1 MVYFWIQIKKE
12 VMMLYTILVVED
24 DQDMANL
31 ISLNLKVQGYKTI
44 LTSHISEGYQIVCQG
59 LADAVILDRKLCDGD
74 GTEMC
79 KRLRQQQISL
89 PILMLTGLNSEH
101 DMVDGLEAGADD
113 YLTKPFSVVELQ
125 ARVRALIRRT
135 HYAHWQDSSKDSPN
149 VTPLQ
154 INPNWQVAQHSTH
167 QLAPDQ
173 TSNDIPEA
181 LVFDEL
187 VISKKQHEVR
197 LAGANVNLTPTE
209 FSLLYCLA
217 SKPGRVFTKDELLIR
232 VWDTDY
238 DGYHHTVCSTINR
251 LRNKIE
257 KPKHNMRYIRTV
269 WGVGYKFQN
278 EARP

>member
-1 MVYFWIQIKKE
+1 MS
-12 VMMLYTILVVED
+12 YTILVVED

-44 LTSHISEGYQIVCQG
+44 LTSHISEGYQIACQG

-79 KRLRQQQISL
+79 KLLRQQHIGI
-89 PILMLTGLNSEH
+89 PVLMLTALTSEH

-113 YLTKPFSVVELQ
+113 YLTKPFSVIELQ
-125 ARVRALIRRT
+125 ARVRALLRRT
-135 HYAHWQDSSKDSPN
+135 EHTRWTETNDSQPDIAPPQT
-149 VTPLQ
+149 TPDWHLANQ
-154 INPNWQVAQHSTH
+154 STH
-167 QLAPDQ
+167 QLAPEQID
-173 TSNDIPEA
+173 TSVPSSLI
-181 LVFDEL
+181 FDDL
-187 VISKKQHEVR
+187 VISKKLHEVR
-197 LAGANVNLTPTE
+197 LAGENINLTPTE

-232 VWDTDY
+232 VWNTDY

-257 KPKHNMRYIRTV
+257 IPKNNARFIRTV
-269 WGVGYKFQN
+269 WGVGYKFQQ
-278 EARP
+278 EVRQ

>member
-1 MVYFWIQIKKE
+1 MS
-12 VMMLYTILVVED
+12 YTILVVED

-44 LTSHISEGYQIVCQG
+44 LTSHISEGYQIACQG

-79 KRLRQQQISL
+79 KLLRQQHIGI
-89 PILMLTGLNSEH
+89 PVLMLTALTSEH

-113 YLTKPFSVVELQ
+113 YLTKPFSVIELQ
-125 ARVRALIRRT
+125 ARVRALLRRAQ
-135 HYAHWQDSSKDSPN
+135 HSHWQDTSDNASD
-149 VTPLQ
+149 VTPPQ
-154 INPNWQVAQHSTH
+154 ANPDWQVANHSTH
-167 QLAPDQ
+167 QLAPEQVERD
-173 TSNDIPEA
+173 TPAA
-181 LVFDEL
+181 LIFDEL

-217 SKPGRVFTKDELLIR
+217 SKPGRVFTKDELLMR

-257 KPKHNMRYIRTV
+257 KPQNKIRYIRTV
-269 WGVGYKFQN
+269 WGVGYKFQH